1 MLLPIA
7 AIAFLAYL
15 LLRPSLSRPRSKRL
29 RLPTWSKAGVDKA
42 MSVAIVAA
50 ALVVLIHGN
59 VWAAVCLFGLSL
71 WMLGRSGARRPARAA
86 STIQRSSTVE
96 LATDRTSGRRAA
108 RMIGGPHAGVVLDS
122 LGLDGCLAV
131 LAACR
136 SADPLGAR
144 LLEAYLDG
152 RSAGWRTAADADGD
166 AGPRRARATGGMSE
180 EQAYQLLGLGRGAP
194 REAVVSA
201 HRSLMKK
208 WHPDG
213 GGTAELAA
221 RANEAKEVLLR
232 RHG

>member
-1 MLLPIA
+1 
-7 AIAFLAYL
+7 
-15 LLRPSLSRPRSKRL
+15 
-29 RLPTWSKAGVDKA
+29 
-42 MSVAIVAA
+42 MSIAIVAA

-71 WMLGRSGARRPARAA
+71 YMLGRSGVGQAA
-86 STIQRSSTVE
+86 PSSQRSATVE
-96 LATDRTSGRRAA
+96 LATDRRSGRRVA
-108 RMIGGPHAGVVLDS
+108 RMIGGAQAGVVLDT
-122 LGLDGCLAV
+122 LALPGCLAL

-136 SADPLGAR
+136 ATDPAGAI

-152 RSAGWRTAADADGD
+152 RSAGWRAAFDADD
-166 AGPRRARATGGMSE
+166 EAGPRRARASGGMTE

-201 HRSLMKK
+201 HRTLMKK
-208 WHPDG
+208 WHPDQ

>member
-7 AIAFLAYL
+7 AVAFLAYL
-15 LLRPSLSRPRSKRL
+15 LLRPSLSRPWL
-29 RLPTWSKAGVDKA
+29 RRVRWPVLSKARADKA
-42 MSVAIVAA
+42 MSIAIVAA

-71 WMLGRSGARRPARAA
+71 WMLGRSGVRAETT
-86 STIQRSSTVE
+86 SQRSATVE
-96 LATDRTSGRRAA
+96 LVTDRDSGRRVA
-108 RMIGGPHAGVVLDS
+108 RMIGGPQAGIVLDA
-122 LGLDGCLAV
+122 LPLQGCLAL
-131 LAACR
+131 LAASR
-136 SADPLGAR
+136 AADPAGAT

-152 RSAGWRTAADADGD
+152 RSAGWRAAFDADRE
-166 AGPRRARATGGMSE
+166 AGSRRARASGGMTE

-194 REAVVSA
+194 RDAVVSA
-201 HRSLMKK
+201 HRTLMKK
-208 WHPDG
+208 WHPDQ